1 MKIGVVQIASL
12 LGDIDSNIARHAQ
25 FVRLASAH
33 HVELVVFPELSLT
46 QYDAPYAENVA
57 IAAEDPRLA
66 RLQAIADE
74 LGISICAGIPLK
86 SPGGNTITMLIF
98 QPNQPLDL
106 YSKQYLHDDELP
118 FFVPGPPRSP
128 ISPIA
133 ADTAFA
139 ICYEI
144 TAPQHAQAAHDD
156 GASIYIASVAK
167 TPSGVERAHERLAA
181 ISRDYGM
188 IVFLSNCVG
197 PCDGSIG
204 GGKSAVWNAQG
215 EVIAQ
220 MNDTQEGIIAYD
232 PAQATVPAEVIISKL
247 PF

>member
-12 LGDIDSNIARHAQ
+12 LGDIDGNITRHEQ
-25 FVRLASAH
+25 VVRLASAH
-33 HVELVVFPELSLT
+33 QIELVVFPELSLT

-57 IAAEDPRLA
+57 IAADDPRLA
-66 RLQAIADE
+66 RLQALADE
-74 LGISICAGIPLK
+74 LDIRICAGIPLK
-86 SPGGNTITMLIF
+86 SEGGNTITMLIF
-98 QPNQPLDL
+98 QPNKPLDL
-106 YSKQYLHDDELP
+106 YSKHYLHADELP
-118 FFVPGPPRSP
+118 FFVPGPTRSP

-133 ADTAFA
+133 ADTAFG

-144 TAPQHAQAAHDD
+144 TVPQHAQAAHDN

-167 TPSGVERAHERLAA
+167 TPSGVERAHERLAT
-181 ISRDYGM
+181 ISHDYSM
-188 IVFLSNCVG
+188 TVFLSNCVG

-220 MNDTQEGIIAYD
+220 MDDTQEGFIAYD
-232 PAQATVPAEVIISKL
+232 PAQADAPAEVIAVSG
-247 PF
+247 